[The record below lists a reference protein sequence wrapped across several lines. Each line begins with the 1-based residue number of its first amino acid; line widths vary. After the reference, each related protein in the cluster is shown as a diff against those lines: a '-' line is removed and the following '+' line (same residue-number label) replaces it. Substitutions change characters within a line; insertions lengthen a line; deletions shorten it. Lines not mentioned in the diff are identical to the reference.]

1 MSQQSVIEF
10 DNVSVT
16 YDHQPVLDGIDFS
29 LENGQFTYLVGQTG
43 AGKSS
48 FLRLIYRDLLPDYG
62 KVHVAGMEVSNL
74 PDKEVP
80 YLRRRLGIVFQDFQ
94 LLPDRTVY
102 DNVAFSLQVTGE
114 KKNYIK
120 QRVLEVLGMVG
131 LSHKRKNM
139 PEDLSG
145 GEQQR
150 VVIARALANEP
161 RILLA
166 DEPIANLDPG
176 NAKIIMK
183 ILKNLSQEIPVAGIF
198 HQPEIAAKYCT
209 RILAIKAG
217 KIIFDGPPVLSEKL
231 LGDIYGHEYLQSH
244 ETLQEVPLKN
254 KLTI

>member
-10 DNVSVT
+10 NNVTVS
-16 YDHQPVLDGIDFS
+16 YNHHPVLKDVNFA
-29 LENGQFTYLVGQTG
+29 LENGEFTYLIGQTG

-48 FLRLIYRDLLPDYG
+48 FLRLIYRDLLPDRG
-62 KVHVAGMEVSNL
+62 SVRVADMDVTVL
-74 PDKEVP
+74 PDDKVP

-114 KKNYIK
+114 KKTFIK
-120 QRVLEVLGMVG
+120 KRVLEVLGMVG

-145 GEQQR
+145 GEKQR

-166 DEPIANLDPG
+166 DEPTGNLDPE
-176 NAKIIMK
+176 ASASIMELLKKINNRGMAVLMVTHDYDTVK
-183 ILKNLSQEIPVAGIF
+183 QYPFRTLK
-198 HQPEIAAKYCT
+198 
-209 RILAIKAG
+209 
-217 KIIFDGPPVLSEKL
+217 LSEGRIKEIDVKKL
-231 LGDIYGHEYLQSH
+231 
-244 ETLQEVPLKN
+244 
-254 KLTI
+254 

>member
-1 MSQQSVIEF
+1 MSRQPVIDLQNISVAY
-10 DNVSVT
+10 N
-16 YDHQPVLDGIDFS
+16 HRPVLDGINFS
-29 LENGQFTYLVGQTG
+29 LESGEFTYLIGQTG

-48 FLRLIYRDLLPDYG
+48 FLRLIYRDLLPDSG
-62 KVHVAGMEVSNL
+62 SVHVAGMDVTAL
-74 PDKEVP
+74 PDKKVP

-102 DNVAFSLQVTGE
+102 ENVAFSLQVTGE
-114 KKNYIK
+114 KKSFIK

-166 DEPIANLDPG
+166 DEPTGNLDPEASG
-176 NAKIIMK
+176 EIMDL
-183 ILKNLSQEIPVAGIF
+183 LKQINNRGMAVLMVTHDYDTVKQYPFRTLKLEKGQIKKVAVND
-198 HQPEIAAKYCT
+198 
-209 RILAIKAG
+209 L
-217 KIIFDGPPVLSEKL
+217 
-231 LGDIYGHEYLQSH
+231 
-244 ETLQEVPLKN
+244 
-254 KLTI
+254 